1 MAVAGGA
8 AKLSRGLWHRA
19 KRNQAEEE
27 EVSASEPTSSKE
39 TESEIEEGATLP
51 DVQLPELAER
61 IDYELPEGFTE
72 SKLGYASL
80 TSHTSYWNNQ
90 DLAMFIMTKLLTEEN
105 HSS

>member
-39 TESEIEEGATLP
+39 TIEEGATLP